1 MVVIYILLIIVFIIV
16 SVILS
21 IRYLEEGGIDNIKRD
36 YISLFYGGLL
46 TKFDSLFNEIYSEID
61 YIDELQAEIYLS
73 QLEQLVN
80 ALPKEWK
87 AVKYQKLKDTAKLKH
102 LLRKKFINV

>member
-1 MVVIYILLIIVFIIV
+1 MGV
-16 SVILS
+16 
-21 IRYLEEGGIDNIKRD
+21 RYLEEGGIDSIKRD
-36 YISLFYGGLL
+36 YLSLFYGGLL
-46 TKFDSLFNEIYSEID
+46 TKFDSLFNEIASEID

-87 AVKYQKLKDTAKLKH
+87 AVNYSKLKETAKLKH
-102 LLRKKFINV
+102 LLRKKFTNV